1 MRIRLINK
9 MIITYLFAITASF
22 LLISFFSSHVSYK
35 QELKLEADKMYR
47 EASYIANNYGSNYYS
62 DISSPEVIKKELR
75 ALSIYFDCGI
85 MLISTDGDVIIDTN
99 NTGIAAIE
107 DFDPTDYGKKNYS
120 VGRFYNTFSQNHL
133 TVFYPVVNSF
143 KTRGYIVLNRPT
155 EIIRSSADSH
165 FNYNYI
171 TMLICF
177 SLSALIF
184 IFFYRYITK
193 PIKRM
198 TDVVGKYARGD
209 FSEKINI
216 KHSDEIGKLSESLD
230 YMATEINNL
239 NEYQKKFI
247 ADISHDFRSPLTSIK
262 GYLEAMLDGTIP
274 PEAQEK
280 YLEIVISE
288 TERLTKLTNNLL
300 TINNVTDR
308 GMILDISAFDIIA
321 IIKQTIETFQGTCEK
336 RKIKFKLIFSD
347 KELYIVADQ
356 SKIQQVIYNLI
367 DNAIKFSNSDSSIII
382 SVSEKGDKALISVK
396 DFGIGIPKESIPK
409 IWERFY
415 KTDLSR
421 GKDKKGTGLGLSIVK
436 EIIAAHNEYIDV
448 VSTEGVGTEFTFAL
462 PKAKESREPF
472 LGLD

>member
-9 MIITYLFAITASF
+9 MIITYLFAFAASF
-22 LLISFFSSHVSYK
+22 LLISFLSSQISYK
-35 QELKLEADKMYR
+35 QELKSEADILYK
-47 EASYIANNYGSNYYS
+47 EASYIANNYGNNYYS
-62 DISSPEVIKKELR
+62 EISSPDAIQKELR

-85 MLISTDGDVIIDTN
+85 MLISANGDVIIDTN
-99 NTGIAAIE
+99 SRGISNIE
-107 DFDPTDYGKKNYS
+107 GFDPTDYGKKNYS
-120 VGRFYNTFSQNHL
+120 VGKFYNSFDKNHL
-133 TVFYPVVNSF
+133 TVFYPIVNSF
-143 KTRGYIVLNRPT
+143 TTRGYIILNRPT
-155 EIIRSSADSH
+155 EMIRLSADSH

-177 SLSALIF
+177 SLSALVF
-184 IFFYRYITK
+184 VLFYKYITN
-193 PIKRM
+193 PLKRI
-198 TDVVGKYARGD
+198 TNVVAQYAKGD
-209 FSEKINI
+209 FSKKINI

-247 ADISHDFRSPLTSIK
+247 ANISHDFRSPLTSIK

-274 PEAQEK
+274 PEMQGK
-280 YLEIVISE
+280 YLGIVISE

-300 TINNVTDR
+300 TINNVTEH
-308 GMILDISAFDIIA
+308 GMVLDISTFDIIA
-321 IIKQTIETFQGTCEK
+321 IIKQTIETFQGICEK

-367 DNAIKFSNSDSSIII
+367 DNAIKFSNNDSSIII
-382 SVSEKGDKALISVK
+382 SVSEKNDKILVSIK
-396 DFGIGIPKESIPK
+396 DFGIGIPRDSIAK

-436 EIIAAHNEYIDV
+436 EILNAHNEYIDV

-472 LGLD
+472 LGLN